1 MTRLTLY
8 ARKLKTNDKKVILCH
23 GCFDLLHI
31 GHINYLRKAKSLGD
45 ILIVTV
51 TADEYVNKGPEHPIF
66 NENQRAEHLSE
77 LSIIDYVSINYS
89 LDATKII
96 KTIRPD
102 YYVKGIEYKN
112 LDDDITGNI
121 KKEKQTVEKYGGKIF
136 FTDEETYSSSNLL
149 NSHFDIFPSGAKSF
163 LENFR
168 KKYSTQGNNQNYLKV

>member
-1 MTRLTLY
+1 MNKKVLNNDSLNIVC
-8 ARKLKTNDKKVILCH
+8 KELKTNDKKVILCH

-112 LDDDITGNI
+112 LNDDITGNI

-149 NSHFDIFPSGAKSF
+149 NSHFDIFPSWI
-163 LENFR
+163 
-168 KKYSTQGNNQNYLKV
+168 